1 MIRPVVWGLTG
12 KYCAGKNRAAAF
24 FKEAGCP
31 VVDVD
36 KLGHQALEM
45 KKEEVL
51 RRFGKDVL
59 DQRGLIDRRS
69 LGKKVFGHPQ
79 NLQFLEAIVHPWVI
93 EESRRLIACHPG
105 DFLVI
110 NAALL
115 FPAGMHRLCSKVI
128 WIYAPLCTRIRRAHR
143 RDRLS
148 YGQILKRI
156 WSQRKLSPQPWLQDV
171 DIESIGNP
179 DSSDLLEE
187 GIRKFVE
194 REL

>member
-12 KYCAGKNRAAAF
+12 KYCAGKNRAAALL
-24 FKEAGCP
+24 KKAGCP

-128 WIYAPLCTRIRRAHR
+128 WIYAPYAPEFAGPIGGIASPTGKSSKEFG
-143 RDRLS
+143 LS
-148 YGQILKRI
+148 GNSLLNPGSRM
-156 WSQRKLSPQPWLQDV
+156 
-171 DIESIGNP
+171 SI
-179 DSSDLLEE
+179 
-187 GIRKFVE
+187 
-194 REL
+194 

>member
-1 MIRPVVWGLTG
+1 M
-12 KYCAGKNRAAAF
+12 
-24 FKEAGCP
+24 
-31 VVDVD
+31 
-36 KLGHQALEM
+36 
-45 KKEEVL
+45 
-51 RRFGKDVL
+51 
-59 DQRGLIDRRS
+59 
-69 LGKKVFGHPQ
+69 
-79 NLQFLEAIVHPWVI
+79 
-93 EESRRLIACHPG
+93 
-105 DFLVI
+105 I